1 MKKLKFTIVSTALIV
16 AASLASASIVQKL
29 DVPDLT
35 RLSHAVFV
43 GQVIDS
49 RSAWNPKHEYIQTF
63 SRVRVDQPAKGIGC
77 AGMTVTV
84 RELGG
89 SVGDYNQ
96 ELIGG
101 ATYKPG
107 ESVLLFLQ
115 HAKDGTP
122 GIFQTVALSEGKFLV
137 STDSQTGRQIA
148 VPAAHD
154 LEFADEKPTMFDHCP
169 VDLDIVLDE
178 IHRHASDR

>member
-1 MKKLKFTIVSTALIV
+1 MKLEVQDTAGTGWTVQNDTLEEELLMRNLKFTIVSTALIL
-16 AASLASASIVQKL
+16 ASRFASASIVQKL

-35 RLSHAVFV
+35 RLSHAVVV
-43 GQVIDS
+43 GQVVDT
-49 RSAWNPKHEYIQTF
+49 RSEWNSKHEFIQTF
-63 SRVRVDQPAKGIGC
+63 TRIRVENAAKGAHEEGRII
-77 AGMTVTV
+77 TV

-107 ESVLLFLQ
+107 DNVLVFLQ
-115 HAKDGTP
+115 HAEDGTP

-154 LEFADEKPTMFDHCP
+154 LMLADE
-169 VDLDIVLDE
+169 
-178 IHRHASDR
+178 